1 MTSTLKNV
9 YIDKLDEIVDV
20 VVKPSMYIDFFNKIT
35 RTVVNLKLMVML
47 EYQNIKI
54 FLQQAMFQ
62 IGLKKFMWLKKIK
75 SLCGE
80 LMLLVILKVKKFL
93 KRFTKKDCKK
103 TNKKELRVEKLKKEK
118 AINYMLNGNAMIV
131 FLIVRLIE

>member
-54 FLQQAMFQ
+54 FLKQAMFQ

-75 SLCGE
+75 SLCRE

-93 KRFTKKDCKK
+93 ERFTKKDCKK

>member
-62 IGLKKFMWLKKIK
+62 IGLKKFM
-75 SLCGE
+75 
-80 LMLLVILKVKKFL
+80 
-93 KRFTKKDCKK
+93 
-103 TNKKELRVEKLKKEK
+103 
-118 AINYMLNGNAMIV
+118 
-131 FLIVRLIE
+131 

>member
-35 RTVVNLKLMVML
+35 RTVVNLKLMAML
-47 EYQNIKI
+47 EYKNIKI

-62 IGLKKFMWLKKIK
+62 IGLKKSM
-75 SLCGE
+75 
-80 LMLLVILKVKKFL
+80 
-93 KRFTKKDCKK
+93 
-103 TNKKELRVEKLKKEK
+103 
-118 AINYMLNGNAMIV
+118 
-131 FLIVRLIE
+131 

>member
-9 YIDKLDEIVDV
+9 YIDKSDEIVDV

-62 IGLKKFMWLKKIK
+62 IGLKKFM
-75 SLCGE
+75 
-80 LMLLVILKVKKFL
+80 
-93 KRFTKKDCKK
+93 
-103 TNKKELRVEKLKKEK
+103 
-118 AINYMLNGNAMIV
+118 
-131 FLIVRLIE
+131 

>member
-54 FLQQAMFQ
+54 FLKQAMFQ
-62 IGLKKFMWLKKIK
+62 IGLKKFM
-75 SLCGE
+75 
-80 LMLLVILKVKKFL
+80 
-93 KRFTKKDCKK
+93 
-103 TNKKELRVEKLKKEK
+103 
-118 AINYMLNGNAMIV
+118 
-131 FLIVRLIE
+131 